1 MSEKESS
8 AMKDDIRVNIHQR
21 SSKVAVMLT
30 EIFFCKNTDCSE
42 WKMQRME
49 SMITGTGAKL
59 RKGTEKAVIG

>member
-42 WKMQRME
+42 
-49 SMITGTGAKL
+49 
-59 RKGTEKAVIG
+59 